1 MPKIGV
7 PELLIVLV
15 ILLLFF
21 GAGRLRTIG
30 RDLGEGI
37 SGFRNALGSGEGESK
52 EGAENEEEEAA

>member
-1 MPKIGV
+1 MIQLFVV
-7 PELLIVLV
+7 PLLIVLV

-37 SGFRNALGSGEGESK
+37 SGFRSALGSGESESK
-52 EGAENEEEEAA
+52 EETENEEEKAA